1 MSSHRE
7 LTLARELA
15 AERADNL
22 RLRKQVAKLEKVV
35 EWVKWTHET
44 NVTLMVRALNEVGD
58 GCDA

>member
-22 RLRKQVAKLEKVV
+22 RLREQVAKLEKWLAQLATGHRARRYIDDPVF
-35 EWVKWTHET
+35 EAINET
-44 NVTLMVRALNEVGD
+44 
-58 GCDA
+58 